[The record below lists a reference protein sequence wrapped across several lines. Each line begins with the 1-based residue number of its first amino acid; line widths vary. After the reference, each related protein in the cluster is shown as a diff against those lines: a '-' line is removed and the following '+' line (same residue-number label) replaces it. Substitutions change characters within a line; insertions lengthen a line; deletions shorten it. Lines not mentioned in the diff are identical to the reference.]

1 MGSMPERQ
9 ARYRAEQINLVKV
22 DGAITA
28 HATIKTEY
36 LLTLSS
42 TMGALSATVTLE
54 DSVYNFHT
62 TGSESLAAMVRATD
76 SIKKRLVYLLDEKG
90 LPARLLNLPEVQ
102 EAWRTFKQD
111 LSTNGFSERLG
122 EEGVARFIEAG
133 DIEYN
138 SQAIILQ
145 MSATSLFHKV
155 IFGQHLR
162 GGAEHQGEVFDT
174 QSHFFPQIRFDVH
187 CQASTQEESED
198 SVTLVK
204 VGKPLFVDKSSMMSL
219 YEQIYR
225 PKIGFKFTDH
235 HYTYETNSTVA
246 KGDRLVRRA
255 DAAIHEAI
263 KNNLEAQVIYK
274 LRTVEL

>member
-1 MGSMPERQ
+1 MQNRQ
-9 ARYRAEQINLVKV
+9 SRYRAEQINLVKV

-28 HATIKTEY
+28 HASIKTEF
-36 LLTLSS
+36 LLTLKNA
-42 TMGALSATVTLE
+42 TDALSATVTLE
-54 DSVYNFHT
+54 DSVYDFHT
-62 TGSESLAAMVRATD
+62 TGSEKIAELLQATD
-76 SIKKRLVYLLDEKG
+76 RIKKRLIFSLDENG
-90 LPARLLNLPEVQ
+90 TPVRLLNLPEVR

-111 LSTNGFSERLG
+111 MSANGFSGSLG

-138 SQAIILQ
+138 SQEIILK
-145 MSATSLFHKV
+145 MSGTSLFHKV
-155 IFGQHLR
+155 VFGKHLR
-162 GGAEHQGEVFDT
+162 PGAECQGEVFDT

-187 CQASTQEESED
+187 CQVSTQEESEE

-204 VGKPLFVDKSSMMSL
+204 VGKPLFVDKSRMTSI
-219 YEQIYR
+219 YEEIYR
-225 PKIGFKFTDH
+225 PKIGYKFTDH
-235 HYTYETNSTVA
+235 HYTYEVNSTVS

-274 LRTVEL
+274 LRAVEL